1 MGVILI
7 ISISISIFDDISYVL
22 FPYLINF
29 KVTLQSQFKVFR
41 ILAISGLPRVFKARI
56 YSIVERK
63 YRFLKVQVILK
74 MSLLRIFIAVQYKE
88 RVFTYRPQ
96 YPYFLKEKF
105 LRTLYLSLALFVAL
119 SQYHF
124 TTLPPL
130 WFYKGGKIKSIAI
143 KS

>member
-7 ISISISIFDDISYVL
+7 VSISIPIFDSTSYVL
-22 FPYLINF
+22 SPYLINF
-29 KVTLQSQFKVFR
+29 KVTLQSQFKGFR
-41 ILAISGLPRVFKARI
+41 ILAIFGLLCVFKARI

-88 RVFTYRPQ
+88 RVFTYRLQ
-96 YPYFLKEKF
+96 YPWIFKRKKF

-124 TTLPPL
+124 TTLPPS
-130 WFYKGGKIKSIAI
+130 GSIRVGKQYQQP
-143 KS
+143 